1 MLIFCLEGVITMFKM
16 YCTDIKTNVT
26 TETKEF
32 IKGNW
37 INMVSPSEEEIKAV
51 CENVGI
57 QEDFIRYALD
67 PEEKARI
74 DVEDD
79 DNTILFIIDTPIIE
93 IESGAKIYSTMPI
106 GIIFVRDDYI
116 ITVSLNKNQII
127 EDLYKKKLRNIITY
141 KKSRMLLQVFYSNS
155 EMFLNL
161 LRKLNKETEIA
172 ENVLK
177 SSMKNKELLKLLSL
191 EKGLV
196 YFTTSLKSNEVV
208 MEKTMRGNLIKL
220 YDEDEDILEDAIIE
234 NKQAIE
240 MANIYR
246 DILSGTMDA
255 YASIISNNLNG
266 VMKYL
271 TSITIILAI
280 PTMIASYWGMN
291 VPVPMQNNPL
301 GFALIVIASILI
313 GVLTSLWLKKKR
325 MLD

>member
-1 MLIFCLEGVITMFKM
+1 MFKM
-16 YCTDIKTNVT
+16 YSTDLQTNIT
-26 TETKEF
+26 EETKEYK
-32 IKGNW
+32 KGNW
-37 INMVSPSEEEIKAV
+37 INMVSPSDEEIKTV
-51 CENVGI
+51 CENIGI

-67 PEEKARI
+67 SEEKARI
-74 DVEDD
+74 DIEED

-93 IESGAKIYSTMPI
+93 IESGAKVYSTMAI

-116 ITVSLNKNQII
+116 ITVSLNENPII
-127 EDLYKKKLRNIITY
+127 EDLVERKIKYIVTF
-141 KKSRMLLQVFYSNS
+141 KKSRMLLQIFYSNS
-155 EMFLNL
+155 EMFLYL
-161 LRKLNKETEIA
+161 LKKLNKETEIA

-177 SSMKNKELLKLLSL
+177 NSMKNKELLKLLSL

-246 DILSGTMDA
+246 DILTGTMDA

-291 VPVPMQNNPL
+291 VPVPLQENPF
-301 GFALIVIASILI
+301 GFIAIVCGSILI
-313 GVLTSLWLKKKR
+313 GVIATLWLKRKG

>member
-1 MLIFCLEGVITMFKM
+1 MFKM
-16 YCTDIKTNVT
+16 YCTNMETNIT
-26 TETKEF
+26 EETKEF
-32 IKGNW
+32 TKGNW
-37 INMVSPSEEEIKAV
+37 INMVSPSEEEIKEV
-51 CENVGI
+51 CKNIHI
-57 QEDFIRYALD
+57 QENFIRYALD
-67 PEEKARI
+67 SEEKARI

-79 DNTILFIIDTPIIE
+79 DNTILFIIDTPVME
-93 IESGAKIYSTMPI
+93 IESGSKVYSTTPI
-106 GIIFVRDDYI
+106 GVIFVRDDYI
-116 ITVSLNKNQII
+116 LTVSLNKNPIL
-127 EDLYKKKLRNIITY
+127 EDLVKKRIKNIITY
-141 KKSRMLLQVFYSNS
+141 KKSRMLLQLFYSNS
-155 EMFLNL
+155 EMFLSL

-177 SSMKNKELLKLLSL
+177 NSMKNKELLKLLSL

-196 YFTTSLKSNEVV
+196 YFTTSLKANEVV

-240 MANIYR
+240 MAKIYR
-246 DILSGTMDA
+246 DILTGTMDA

-291 VPVPMQNNPL
+291 VPVPLQENLL
-301 GFALIVIASILI
+301 GFILIVMLSILI
-313 GVLTSLWLKKKR
+313 GVLALLWLKKKG

>member
-1 MLIFCLEGVITMFKM
+1 MFKM
-16 YCTDIKTNVT
+16 YNTNLETNIT

-32 IKGNW
+32 LRGNW
-37 INMVSPSEEEIKAV
+37 INMVSPSEEEIKMV
-51 CENVGI
+51 CENINI

-74 DVEDD
+74 DIEDD
-79 DNTILFIIDTPIIE
+79 DNTILFIIDTPIID
-93 IESGAKIYSTMPI
+93 IESGAKVYSTTPI
-106 GIIFVRDDYI
+106 GVIFVRDDYI
-116 ITVSLNKNQII
+116 ITVSLNKNPIL
-127 EDLYKKKLRNIITY
+127 EDLVKRKMKNIITY
-141 KKSRMLLQVFYSNS
+141 KKSRMLLQLFYSNS
-155 EMFLNL
+155 EMFLSL

-177 SSMKNKELLKLLSL
+177 NSMKNKELLKLLSL

-196 YFTTSLKSNEVV
+196 YFTTSLKANEVV

-240 MANIYR
+240 MAKIYR
-246 DILSGTMDA
+246 DILTGTMDA

-291 VPVPMQNNPL
+291 VGLPLQNNPF
-301 GFALIVIASILI
+301 GFVIIVLFSILI
-313 GVLTSLWLKKKR
+313 GVIASLWLKRKG

>member
-1 MLIFCLEGVITMFKM
+1 
-16 YCTDIKTNVT
+16 
-26 TETKEF
+26 
-32 IKGNW
+32 
-37 INMVSPSEEEIKAV
+37 
-51 CENVGI
+51 
-57 QEDFIRYALD
+57 
-67 PEEKARI
+67 
-74 DVEDD
+74 
-79 DNTILFIIDTPIIE
+79 
-93 IESGAKIYSTMPI
+93 
-106 GIIFVRDDYI
+106 
-116 ITVSLNKNQII
+116 
-127 EDLYKKKLRNIITY
+127 
-141 KKSRMLLQVFYSNS
+141 
-155 EMFLNL
+155 MFLYL
-161 LRKLNKETEIA
+161 LKKLNKETEIA

-177 SSMKNKELLKLLSL
+177 NSMKNKELLKLLSL

-246 DILSGTMDA
+246 DILTGTMDA

-291 VPVPMQNNPL
+291 VPVPLQENPF
-301 GFALIVIASILI
+301 GFIAIVCGSILI
-313 GVLTSLWLKKKR
+313 GVIATLWLKRKG

>member
-1 MLIFCLEGVITMFKM
+1 MFKM
-16 YCTDIKTNVT
+16 YNTNMET
-26 TETKEF
+26 NITEETKEF
-32 IKGNW
+32 IRGNW
-37 INMVSPSEEEIKAV
+37 INMVSPSDEEIKTI
-51 CENVGI
+51 CENINI

-74 DVEDD
+74 DIEED

-93 IESGAKIYSTMPI
+93 IESGAKVYSTMPI
-106 GIIFVRDDYI
+106 GVIFVRDDYI
-116 ITVSLNKNQII
+116 ITVSLKKNPILD
-127 EDLYKKKLRNIITY
+127 ELEKKKMRTIITY
-141 KKSRMLLQVFYSNS
+141 KKSRMLLQLFYSNA

-161 LRKLNKETEIA
+161 LKKLNKETEIA

-177 SSMKNKELLKLLSL
+177 NSMKNKELLKLLSL

-208 MEKTMRGNLIKL
+208 MEKTLRGNLIKL
-220 YDEDEDILEDAIIE
+220 YDEDEDILDDAIIE

-240 MANIYR
+240 MAKIYR

-291 VPVPMQNNPL
+291 VSVPLQDNPF
-301 GFALIVIASILI
+301 GFILIFISSVLI
-313 GVLTSLWLKKKR
+313 GVIATLWLKRKG
-325 MLD
+325 LLN

>member
-1 MLIFCLEGVITMFKM
+1 MFKM
-16 YCTDIKTNVT
+16 YRTSMETNI
-26 TETKEF
+26 TEETHEF

-37 INMVSPSEEEIKAV
+37 INMVSPSEEEIKEV
-51 CENVGI
+51 CENIHI

-79 DNTILFIIDTPIIE
+79 DNTILFIIDTPIME
-93 IESGAKIYSTMPI
+93 IESDEKVYSTTPI
-106 GIIFVRDDYI
+106 GVIFVRDDYI
-116 ITVSLNKNQII
+116 LTVSLNKNPILK
-127 EDLYKKKLRNIITY
+127 DFSKKKMKNIITY
-141 KKSRMLLQVFYSNS
+141 KKSRMLLQLFYLNS
-155 EMFLNL
+155 EIFLNL

-177 SSMKNKELLKLLSL
+177 NSMKNKALLKLLSL

-196 YFTTSLKSNEVV
+196 YFTTSLKANEVV

-240 MANIYR
+240 MAKIYR
-246 DILSGTMDA
+246 DILTVTMDA

-291 VPVPMQNNPL
+291 VAVPMQNNPL
-301 GFALIVIASILI
+301 GFVIIVLISILI
-313 GVLTSLWLKKKR
+313 GVVVSIWLKKKG

>member
-1 MLIFCLEGVITMFKM
+1 MFKM
-16 YCTDIKTNVT
+16 YNTNIITNVT
-26 TETKEF
+26 EETAEF
-32 IKGNW
+32 TRGNW
-37 INMVSPSEEEIKAV
+37 INMVSPSDEEIKTV
-51 CENVGI
+51 CENVNI

-67 PEEKARI
+67 SEEKARI
-74 DVEDD
+74 DIEEDD
-79 DNTILFIIDTPIIE
+79 GTILFIIDTPIID
-93 IESGAKIYSTMPI
+93 IESGAKVYSTMPI
-106 GIIFVRDDYI
+106 GVIFVRDDYI
-116 ITVSLNKNQII
+116 ITVSLTKNPIL
-127 EDLYKKKLRNIITY
+127 EDLSKKKMKNIITY
-141 KKSRMLLQVFYSNS
+141 KKSRMLLQIFYSDA
-155 EMFLNL
+155 EMFLDML
-161 LRKLNKETEIA
+161 KKLNKETEIA

-177 SSMKNKELLKLLSL
+177 NSMKNKELLKLLSL

-240 MANIYR
+240 MAKIYR

-291 VPVPMQNNPL
+291 VGVPMQNNPF
-301 GFALIVIASILI
+301 GFVMIVLFSLII
-313 GVLTSLWLKKKR
+313 GIIVSLWLKRKG

>member
-1 MLIFCLEGVITMFKM
+1 MKVEPRTLPGFMELL
-16 YCTDIKTNVT
+16 
-26 TETKEF
+26 
-32 IKGNW
+32 
-37 INMVSPSEEEIKAV
+37 PSEQ
-51 CENVGI
+51 I
-57 QEDFIRYALD
+57 QFNGMIDKIRKSY
-67 PEEKARI
+67 EKFGF
-74 DVEDD
+74 
-79 DNTILFIIDTPIIE
+79 LPIDTPIIE
-93 IESGAKIYSTMPI
+93 IESGTKVYSTMPI

-116 ITVSLNKNQII
+116 ITVSLNKNPII
-127 EDLYKKKLRNIITY
+127 EDLVEKKIKYIVTY
-141 KKSRMLLQVFYSNS
+141 KKSRMLLQIFYSNS
-155 EMFLNL
+155 EMFLSL
-161 LRKLNKETEIA
+161 LKKLNKETEIA

-177 SSMKNKELLKLLSL
+177 NSMKNKELLKLLSL

-240 MANIYR
+240 MAKIYR
-246 DILSGTMDA
+246 DILTGTMDA

-291 VPVPMQNNPL
+291 VPVPMQNSPW
-301 GFALIVIASILI
+301 GFGQIILFSIIIALLV
-313 GVLTSLWLKKKR
+313 TLWLNKKQ
-325 MLD
+325 MLK

>member
-1 MLIFCLEGVITMFKM
+1 MFKM
-16 YCTDIKTNVT
+16 YSTNLET
-26 TETKEF
+26 NITEETKEYK
-32 IKGNW
+32 KGNW
-37 INMVSPSEEEIKAV
+37 INMVSPSDEEIKTV
-51 CENVGI
+51 CENIGI
-57 QEDFIRYALD
+57 KENFIRYALD
-67 PEEKARI
+67 SEEKARI
-74 DVEDD
+74 DDEDD

-93 IESGAKIYSTMPI
+93 IESGTKVYSTMPI

-116 ITVSLNKNQII
+116 ITVSLNKNPII
-127 EDLYKKKLRNIITY
+127 EDLVEKKIKYIVTY
-141 KKSRMLLQVFYSNS
+141 KKSRMLLQIFYSNS
-155 EMFLNL
+155 EMFLSL
-161 LRKLNKETEIA
+161 LKKLNKETEIA

-177 SSMKNKELLKLLSL
+177 NSMKNKELLKLLSL

-240 MANIYR
+240 MARIYR
-246 DILSGTMDA
+246 DILTGTMDA

-280 PTMIASYWGMN
+280 PTLIASYWGMN
-291 VPVPMQNNPL
+291 VPVPLQENPF
-301 GFALIVIASILI
+301 GFVLIVVFSILI
-313 GVLTSLWLKKKR
+313 GVIASLWLKKKG